1 MKEKFNQAYIAL
13 PIKESPL
20 LTLVNSLNEQKK
32 FFHMTLYFLGEIDE
46 DELLFVKD
54 ILNKK
59 PSKLKNFVLTPDNL
73 GLMGIH
79 QKTHVLKLKE
89 TDDMFEFRIF
99 LEENLPNYKSNNL
112 PFQPHITIRSYDKA
126 KIPTSVAKGHLTK
139 QISPYESTSIGVYYK
154 TEEGATALLY
164 SHKSK

>member
-20 LTLVNSLNEQKK
+20 LTLVNSLNSQKK

-46 DELLFVKD
+46 DELLLVKD
-54 ILNKK
+54 TINRK
-59 PSKLKNFVLTPDNL
+59 PEKLKNFVLTPDKL
-73 GLMGIH
+73 DLMGIH
-79 QKTHVLKLKE
+79 QKTHVLTLKE

-126 KIPTSVAKGHLTK
+126 KIPATIAKGNLPK
-139 QISPYESTSIGVYYK
+139 QILPYETASIGVYYK

-164 SHKSK
+164 SHKNK